1 MFYWDNLYVWGVRKE
16 DNKRTNKTANI
27 ATAPTAML
35 LLDNSWADLGGGLK
49 PSTMEK
55 SGAGMERNHET

>member
-35 LLDNSWADLGGGLK
+35 LLDNSWADLGGGAEAK
-49 PSTMEK
+49 YNGKVRSWNGKE
-55 SGAGMERNHET
+55 S